1 MPKRKAAKRK
11 KSSVKRK
18 KPSSPKALRKQDRPR
33 VNGQGMS
40 SGSRATQFKPGQSGN
55 PGGRGKG
62 SVSLMTLMRRA
73 VNSPY
78 TGDDAKP
85 GQTKADKMMENAVDL
100 AAKGSHKHLI
110 TLLERLLGKV
120 PDRVH
125 VDNNPLSSL
134 SDEDLQKLLD
144 AEETGEEGGADE
156 QE

>member
-1 MPKRKAAKRK
+1 
-11 KSSVKRK
+11 
-18 KPSSPKALRKQDRPR
+18 
-33 VNGQGMS
+33 
-40 SGSRATQFKPGQSGN
+40 
-55 PGGRGKG
+55 
-62 SVSLMTLMRRA
+62 
-73 VNSPY
+73 
-78 TGDDAKP
+78 
-85 GQTKADKMMENAVDL
+85 MENAVDL